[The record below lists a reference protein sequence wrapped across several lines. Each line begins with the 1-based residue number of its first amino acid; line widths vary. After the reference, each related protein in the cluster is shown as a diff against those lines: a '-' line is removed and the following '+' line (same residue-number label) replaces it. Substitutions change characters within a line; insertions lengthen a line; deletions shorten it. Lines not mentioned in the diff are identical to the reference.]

1 MFIILK
7 HSLAWMVFGASR
19 PSFKFP
25 RYVIQVSV
33 ELSKLKLPTI
43 ESERPRP
50 ASAVQC
56 PSGGDLVGSSMDWL
70 TIGVLL
76 LLIRAPQCKKHGG
89 TVASSK
95 TNRALLRFF
104 RQVLGNN

>member
-56 PSGGDLVGSSMDWL
+56 PCGGDLVGSS
-70 TIGVLL
+70 IGLVDHWRLAAAHT
-76 LLIRAPQCKKHGG
+76 RAS
-89 TVASSK
+89 V
-95 TNRALLRFF
+95 
-104 RQVLGNN
+104 